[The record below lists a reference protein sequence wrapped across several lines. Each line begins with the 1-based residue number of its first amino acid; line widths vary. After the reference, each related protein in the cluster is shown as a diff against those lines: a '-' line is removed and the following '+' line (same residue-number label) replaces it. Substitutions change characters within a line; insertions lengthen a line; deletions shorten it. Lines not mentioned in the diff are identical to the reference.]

1 MVKKLLLIMMLSF
14 FTLESKA
21 QEKRINYTYN
31 MCDVYNIDTTSN
43 TAEYARTID
52 VGGSI
57 TFSNV
62 DDYPMIIIDYKVYN
76 IVDAIRIKT
85 GILFKTT
92 TVDDDYPIMIE
103 CNNYSLRV
111 TKDNSIFVYKPLK
124 NNN

>member
-14 FTLESKA
+14 FILELKA
-21 QEKRINYTYN
+21 QDKRINYTYN

>member
-1 MVKKLLLIMMLSF
+1 MKKILFIALLC
-14 FTLESKA
+14 FTTIVQA
-21 QEKRINYTYN
+21 QDKRISYTYN

-57 TFSNV
+57 TFSNIN
-62 DDYPMIIIDYKVYN
+62 DYPMIIVDYEVYN
-76 IVDAIRIKT
+76 IVDAIRFKS

-92 TVDDDYPIMIE
+92 TINELYPIMIE
-103 CNNYSLRV
+103 CNNQSLRI
-111 TKDNSIFVYKPLK
+111 TKDNTIFVYKPLK

>member
-1 MVKKLLLIMMLSF
+1 MKKLLFIALLC
-14 FTLESKA
+14 FTTIVQA

-57 TFSNV
+57 TFSNI
-62 DDYPMIIIDYKVYN
+62 DDYPMIIVDYKVYN

-92 TVDDDYPIMIE
+92 TLDDDYPIMIE
-103 CNNYSLRV
+103 CNNYS
-111 TKDNSIFVYKPLK
+111 
-124 NNN
+124 

>member
-1 MVKKLLLIMMLSF
+1 MKKLLFIALF
-14 FTLESKA
+14 CFTTIVQA

-57 TFSNV
+57 TFSNI
-62 DDYPMIIIDYKVYN
+62 DDYPMIIVDYKVYN

-92 TVDDDYPIMIE
+92 TLDDDYPIMIE
-103 CNNYSLRV
+103 CNNYSLRI
-111 TKDNSIFVYKPLK
+111 TKDNTIFVYKPLK